1 MAARSG
7 GLVNA
12 QDARKPSDAKQK
24 AEDTPQELP
33 KEKPKASAA
42 RQDQPAKNSDSRS
55 RFFVPHPPSPDP
67 QDARGDDDS
76 DGDDDVR
83 PNVTPTK
90 VVGYTQH
97 WFKHKYGIIE
107 KGPRNSRKLF
117 IQRPKQYVC
126 QDDTPRVDGKLKPD
140 EKITRISSVANYY
153 PRNFTGH
160 YLDLLNPEKWGR
172 SPLSRIQ
179 VGGADNR
186 LLWVDRKAVR
196 KHWPGGED
204 TVPVTEDLK
213 VGDHV
218 VLRQGQI
225 VLRADLAIARRAVRS
240 EENYRLWKTG
250 DRKALDRSPSPMPMT
265 EEPGLNEGDAMRDS
279 VED

>member
-33 KEKPKASAA
+33 KEKPKA

-97 WFKHKYGIIE
+97 WFKH
-107 KGPRNSRKLF
+107 
-117 IQRPKQYVC
+117 
-126 QDDTPRVDGKLKPD
+126 
-140 EKITRISSVANYY
+140 
-153 PRNFTGH
+153 
-160 YLDLLNPEKWGR
+160 
-172 SPLSRIQ
+172 
-179 VGGADNR
+179 
-186 LLWVDRKAVR
+186 
-196 KHWPGGED
+196 
-204 TVPVTEDLK
+204 
-213 VGDHV
+213 
-218 VLRQGQI
+218 
-225 VLRADLAIARRAVRS
+225 
-240 EENYRLWKTG
+240 
-250 DRKALDRSPSPMPMT
+250 
-265 EEPGLNEGDAMRDS
+265 
-279 VED
+279 